1 MMESHKVTYARDPR
15 TDRYVIRVVGRHA
28 TYFEGRKVLVTSNA
42 GSSRIEYLEE
52 LLSWAIDE
60 KEQDRLVAY
69 YAFITRISDLDANVP
84 FFDGGEDVI
93 D

>member
-1 MMESHKVTYARDPR
+1 MEYHQVTYSKDPR
-15 TDRYVIRVVGRHA
+15 TGRYVVKVAGRHA
-28 TYFEGRKVLVTSNA
+28 TYFEGRKVLVSSSS

-60 KEQDRLVAY
+60 KEQERLVAY
-69 YAFITRISDLDANVP
+69 YAFITRISDLDADIP
-84 FFDGGEDVI
+84 FFNGGEDVV